1 MELSVVLGLLGGMG
15 AISGIVFAIAS
26 YKRSNKAEN
35 KDEGKSQGSILTELG
50 YIKSGVDDIKR
61 KQEKQDEQ
69 HIEVIERLSA
79 VEQSTKQAHHRIDKL
94 EVGDNK

>member
-1 MELSVVLGLLGGMG
+1 MELSVMLSLLGGLG
-15 AISGIVFAIAS
+15 AISGIVFAVAS

-69 HIEVIERLSA
+69 HIEVVQRLSA
-79 VEQSTKQAHHRIDKL
+79 VEQSAKQAHHRIDKL
-94 EVGDNK
+94 EKGDD

>member
-1 MELSVVLGLLGGMG
+1 MELSVLLSLLGGLG
-15 AISGIVFAIAS
+15 AVSGIVFAVAS

-69 HIEVIERLSA
+69 HIEVVQRLSA
-79 VEQSTKQAHHRIDKL
+79 VEQSAKQAHHRIDKL
-94 EVGDNK
+94 EKGDD